1 MQKESE
7 KTMKTLLPAR
17 LLMLVLPALL
27 LLGGCAAGEKRDE
40 QTLYDLGPL
49 PAQSAAPSGKR
60 VPVLAVAEISAPAWM
75 DSSRMVYRL
84 HYDNPLEARTYAQ
97 ARWTMAPSRLLL
109 QRVKTG
115 LAQSGTAVLS
125 TGDGAVELPQLR
137 IDVDDFS
144 QIFES
149 GASNHARVMLRA
161 SVLQDRRLL
170 AQQSF
175 SANAKAPSA
184 DAAGGV
190 RALADASDLVIRDMI
205 VWLNALPLAR

>member
-1 MQKESE
+1 MQIESE
-7 KTMKTLLPAR
+7 KTMKKLLPAR
-17 LLMLVLPALL
+17 LLMLALPVLL
-27 LLGGCAAGEKRDE
+27 LLGGCAVGDKRDE

-49 PAQSAAPSGKR
+49 PAASATPAGKR
-60 VPVLAVAEISAPAWM
+60 FPALAVAEISAPAWM

-109 QRVKTG
+109 QRVKAG
-115 LAQSGTAVLS
+115 LAQSGIAVLS
-125 TGDGAVELPQLR
+125 TGDGAAELPQLR

-149 GASNHARVMLRA
+149 GANNHARVMLRA

-170 AQQSF
+170 AQRSF
-175 SANAKAPSA
+175 TAKAKAPSA

-190 RALADASDLVIRDMI
+190 RALADASDLAIRDMI
-205 VWLNALPLAR
+205 LWLNSLPPAR